1 MNKRILLALR
11 KDIRLTLP
19 LVVLLGLL
27 SISILQPILPLP
39 DPNDMEIRS
48 RLIPP
53 SSLHFLG
60 TDEYG
65 RDILS
70 RILAGTRT
78 SMLIAFSAATVAGVV
93 GTTLGILAGYMGGWV
108 DLLLMRAVEL
118 LLAIPPVVVAVIVVG
133 LLGGSILNLIG
144 VISLLYVPHFARL
157 AYGTVKSIATSSFVE
172 SAQAIGASGIRIL
185 IVHLLPNTLSPLI
198 VQYSLSVA
206 AAVLLESGLS
216 FLGLGVQPPAASLGQ
231 MIGRARGFMYQSVWY
246 VIWPSLWLSV
256 IILCLNLLGDSLR
269 DYLDPRTRRRL
280 R

>member
-1 MNKRILLALR
+1 MNKRILLAMR

-19 LVVLLGLL
+19 SIVLLSLL
-27 SISILQPILPLP
+27 CISTLQPILPLP
-39 DPNDMEIRS
+39 DSNDMEIRS
-48 RLIPP
+48 RLMPP
-53 SSLHFLG
+53 SSSHFLG

-93 GTTLGILAGYMGGWV
+93 GTTLGILAGYMGRLV

-172 SAQAIGASGIRIL
+172 SAQAIGASAVRIL

-256 IILCLNLLGDSLR
+256 IILCLNLLGDGLR
-269 DYLDPRTRRRL
+269 DYLDPRTRWRL